1 VVGDKKMNLDLLLSN
16 LGVSKAFTQDVSL
29 LIIIALISFVFGTF
43 IGRHRLITILINIYV
58 AVSLLSV
65 IPKNTFGSYT
75 YELLA
80 FLAIVVGM
88 TFLGKKLFEINISGA
103 GTGFLWRVFILSFLE
118 VVLIISII
126 FTIIPKK
133 DALSYVSQTAYGYLT
148 GDWLRFIWMAAPLAF
163 MFIIHKRLNR

>member
-1 VVGDKKMNLDLLLSN
+1 MNLDLLLSN

-29 LIIIALISFVFGTF
+29 LIIIALVSFVFGTF

-65 IPKNTFGSYT
+65 VPEGSFSAYT

-80 FLAIVVGM
+80 FLAVVAGM
-88 TFLGKKLFEINISGA
+88 TFFGKKLFEINISGA
-103 GTGFLWRVFILSFLE
+103 GTGFLWRVFVMSFLE
-118 VVLIISII
+118 VVLIISVI

-133 DALSYVSQTAYGYLT
+133 EALAYVSQTAYGYLT
-148 GDWLRFIWMAAPLAF
+148 DDWWRFVWMAAPLVF